1 VRRLLDT
8 IWPPPRWVLALA
20 GLGLLLALGIGWAYR
35 TGLLYRWTG
44 EEEILPQVRG
54 VWHLASGMLRP
65 GVETADYV
73 PVQHAGVS
81 PFGVNTF
88 LEQEVEPAKREQALA
103 MIADAGFHW
112 VRQEFP
118 WEDIEIHA
126 KGDFTD
132 RRTEPHRPAWDKYDN
147 IVALAEKHGLELIV
161 RLSNPPAWSRA
172 AGNEGGT
179 LAPPD
184 DYDDFGDFV
193 ETVVRRYQG
202 RIRYYQIWNEP
213 NIYPEWGE
221 TAVDPEQYTLLL
233 KEAYLRAKAV
243 DPDVVIICGALA
255 ATIQN
260 DLYPHGMSDFVFLQ
274 RLYDA
279 GAAPYFDVLS
289 MQGYGLW
296 SGPYDRRMRPRVL
309 NFSRPLYVRD
319 LMVKNGDAHKPIWI
333 SEMNWNAIPL
343 DHPAY
348 PMFGRYTLEQQAE
361 YVVQAYQR
369 AQMEWPWMGVV
380 NLWYFKRATDLEQDQ
395 PMYYFRMVEPD
406 FTPMPL
412 YDAVYRYTRQTPV
425 LGLGLHQ
432 EDHWALRYEG
442 EWSAGSADGSQ
453 LGRFVESASG
463 SLTLRWRGSD
473 LDLRAQGPGAI
484 VVRTDNGAERRIT
497 LRDGW
502 EEVRLAA
509 GLPDDEHDT
518 VIEVVE
524 GLAKVDSVSDRR
536 ADRSAVFLGGMA
548 LLGAAAL
555 GAALLRQRRS
565 GAAAP

>member
-1 VRRLLDT
+1 MSRIRSAV
-8 IWPPPRWVLALA
+8 WPPPRWVAALVV
-20 GLGLLLALGIGWAYR
+20 LGLAVVIALVLTYR
-35 TGLLYRWTG
+35 SGLLYRWTG

-54 VWHLASGMLRP
+54 VWHLASGLLRP
-65 GVETADYV
+65 GVDTADYV
-73 PVQHAGVS
+73 PVQYAGVS

-88 LEQEVEPAKREQALA
+88 LEQEVEPAKREQAVA

-112 VRQEFP
+112 IRQEFP
-118 WEDIEIHA
+118 WEDIEIHG

-132 RRTEPHRPAWDKYDN
+132 RRSEPYRSSWDKYDN
-147 IVALAEKHGLELIV
+147 IVDLAEQYGLELIV

-184 DYDDFGDFV
+184 DYTDFADFV
-193 ETVVRRYQG
+193 EAVVSRYRD
-202 RIRYYQIWNEP
+202 RIHYYQIWNEP

-221 TAVDPEQYTLLL
+221 TAVSPEEYALLL
-233 KEAYLRAKAV
+233 KKAYTRAKAV
-243 DPDVVIICGALA
+243 DPNVVVICGALA

-260 DLYPHGMSDFVFLQ
+260 DLYPHGMSDLVYLQ

-309 NFSRPLYVRD
+309 NFSRPLYIRD

-333 SEMNWNAIPL
+333 SEMNWNAIPP
-343 DHPAY
+343 DHSAY
-348 PMFGRYTLEQQAE
+348 PMFGRYTLEQQAK

-380 NLWYFKRATDLEQDQ
+380 NLWYFKRATDTEQDQ

-412 YDAVYRYTRQTPV
+412 YDAVYQYTRRTPV

-432 EDHWALRYEG
+432 EDHWALRYRG
-442 EWSAGSADGSQ
+442 DWQTGSDDDAQ
-453 LGRFVESASG
+453 LGGFVESTSG
-463 SLTLRWRGSD
+463 ELSLRWRGTD
-473 LDLRAQGPGAI
+473 LTLRATGPGNIA
-484 VVRTDNGAERRIT
+484 VRTDGAEQT
-497 LRDGW
+497 YDLGDGW
-502 EEVRLAA
+502 TEIRVAGGLADA
-509 GLPDDEHDT
+509 EHDT
-518 VIEVVE
+518 VVTVVGGEVSLDSLSVVRQSRRL
-524 GLAKVDSVSDRR
+524 GLAVGVVAAGVVTALIIMRYRSPRR
-536 ADRSAVFLGGMA
+536 RT
-548 LLGAAAL
+548 AA
-555 GAALLRQRRS
+555 
-565 GAAAP
+565 